1 MVPECSNRPG
11 HGLNHIPNAS
21 LNQLLFS
28 KGRIYFKHSSESGGM
43 TGIVDHG
50 KAPALQVCLRGN
62 RKSSIVNP
70 MILGT
75 GIDIIEVARI
85 ASSYEKFGERFV
97 NRILHADEI
106 AYCLSHKNPAP
117 FLAVRFAVKE
127 AISKAFGT
135 GIGAQL
141 GWQDMEIR
149 RKESGEPYVVLH
161 GQGKKLFRSRRA
173 KRLLVSLS
181 HTANYAAATAVLER

>member
-1 MVPECSNRPG
+1 
-11 HGLNHIPNAS
+11 
-21 LNQLLFS
+21 
-28 KGRIYFKHSSESGGM
+28 
-43 TGIVDHG
+43 
-50 KAPALQVCLRGN
+50 
-62 RKSSIVNP
+62 
-70 MILGT
+70 MILGV

-117 FLAVRFAVKE
+117 FLAARFAAKE
-127 AISKAFGT
+127 AVSKGFGT

-149 RKESGEPYVVLH
+149 RKKSGQPFVVLH
-161 GQGKKLFRSRRA
+161 GKGKKLFKSRRA
-173 KRLLVSLS
+173 KRLLISLS

>member
-1 MVPECSNRPG
+1 MIFVEPR
-11 HGLNHIPNAS
+11 A
-21 LNQLLFS
+21 
-28 KGRIYFKHSSESGGM
+28 
-43 TGIVDHG
+43 V
-50 KAPALQVCLRGN
+50 PALNLAALEPSN
-62 RKSSIVNP
+62 SI

-85 ASSYEKFGERFV
+85 AASYERFGAKFV
-97 NRILHADEI
+97 NRILLPDEI
-106 AYCLSHKNPAP
+106 AYCLTHARPAP
-117 FLAVRFAVKE
+117 FLAVRFAAKE

-135 GIGAQL
+135 GIGAAL

-149 RKESGEPYVVLH
+149 RKESGEPFVVLH